1 MKNKEEVYKI
11 TAILLM
17 IDQIIKLWVNHFMN
31 LYDEIKVIPHFFSI
45 HYVKNTG
52 AAFSILEDSTIL
64 LTIISVIVIVF
75 LHKIIKE
82 EKNLSK
88 QKILSYGCI
97 LGGIFGNLIDR
108 IIHHGVIDYLSFQF
122 GKYDFPIFN
131 FADISIVCGV
141 LFMIFILLREKE
153 PGDQHEHNRNIQKV
167 LSKRK
172 SRTHKKNQ

>member
-1 MKNKEEVYKI
+1 MKNREEVYKV

-17 IDQIIKLWVNHFMN
+17 MDQIIKLWVNHFMELN
-31 LYDEIKVIPHFFSI
+31 DEIKVIPHFFSI

-52 AAFSILEDSTIL
+52 AAFSILEDNTIL
-64 LTIISVIVIVF
+64 LSIISVIVILVI
-75 LHKIIKE
+75 HKILKE
-82 EKNLSK
+82 EKTLSK
-88 QKILSYGCI
+88 QKVLSYGCI

-122 GKYDFPIFN
+122 GKYAFPIFN

-141 LFMIFILLREKE
+141 LLMILILLTEKE
-153 PGDQHEHNRNIQKV
+153 SGDQNETKRKKQKV

-172 SRTHKKNQ
+172 PRTHKKNQ